1 MANPNPNPNPNPI
14 PNVKP
19 NPHPHPH
26 PNPNPN
32 PNRNLQAAWRARSG
46 RKEVAIRRARQKKK
60 DGRYDVFR
68 VSDVRHELSMLPQLP
83 SGEGRYSLKK
93 LTSPV
98 GGGGMGGG
106 PGGDMGTLPP
116 RRPKRLAPLGAAGGR
131 LPPLGGDASFPGP
144 LGGHGGGRGLAPIT
158 S

>member
-19 NPHPHPH
+19 NPNPH

-93 LTSPV
+93 LTSC
-98 GGGGMGGG
+98 
-106 PGGDMGTLPP
+106 
-116 RRPKRLAPLGAAGGR
+116 
-131 LPPLGGDASFPGP
+131 
-144 LGGHGGGRGLAPIT
+144 
-158 S
+158 